1 MTTAVVDPGLLER
14 GGLALDVDGPRAT
27 ISLARPDVL
36 NAQTPVTWDVFRSI
50 GAGRGPRERYTPPPG
65 GKRGRARDG
74 TVVGAPDRR
83 RLSAAPGRDG
93 TALAQ
98 QLEQH

>member
-36 NAQTPVTWDVFRSI
+36 NAQTPVT
-50 GAGRGPRERYTPPPG
+50 
-65 GKRGRARDG
+65 
-74 TVVGAPDRR
+74 
-83 RLSAAPGRDG
+83 
-93 TALAQ
+93 
-98 QLEQH
+98 